1 IGEAVLEKLAE
12 RGTEAVIE
20 WCRDHA
26 STPLTPEDEAHL
38 RQALAED
45 GSFLTILKSQ
55 MHFAD
60 RRGIAL
66 VGPSGAG
73 KTALATFLAEGEAAL
88 APAFTMKRHYDFT

>member
-1 IGEAVLEKLAE
+1 MMTPIELAMTLGGIIGEAVLEKLAE

-55 MHFAD
+55 MHLGAD
-60 RRGIAL
+60 PYL
-66 VGPSGAG
+66 QWS
-73 KTALATFLAEGEAAL
+73 F
-88 APAFTMKRHYDFT
+88 